1 MAARTKK
8 QQDKR
13 KIMVRIL
20 CVFLCILMVFS
31 LVAALFGVF

>member
-1 MAARTKK
+1 MAVRTKK

-13 KIMVRIL
+13 KTMVRVMCI
-20 CVFLCILMVFS
+20 FLCILMVFS